1 MFGTHPSRA
10 IIIATLV
17 FLSILTISGRHL
29 FSARYQRGLVEEMAT
44 SLKILTLS
52 PKGKHTATVIFMH
65 VRPNFSLSTFSSNAD
80 FREGT
85 GRLWLR
91 LEAGS

>member
-1 MFGTHPSRA
+1 
-10 IIIATLV
+10 
-17 FLSILTISGRHL
+17 
-29 FSARYQRGLVEEMAT
+29 
-44 SLKILTLS
+44 
-52 PKGKHTATVIFMH
+52 MH